1 METSHI
7 VIVIALL
14 GGVLPVLEY
23 SQVKQLM
30 VYVIEKEKAKY

>member
-14 GGVLPVLEY
+14 GGFTCVGILKSEAINGLRHR
-23 SQVKQLM
+23 
-30 VYVIEKEKAKY
+30 KEKAKY

>member
-7 VIVIALL
+7 VIVIALF
-14 GGVLPVLEY
+14 GGLLVLEY
-23 SQVKQLM
+23 SQVKQSM

>member
-1 METSHI
+1 METSNI

-14 GGVLPVLEY
+14 GGLLVLEY